1 MGTKVL
7 KIIAG
12 AIVMGSG
19 VVLTKI
25 GLDKKVE
32 KKAKAEAEVPE
43 GMDVCEPDVCE
54 PDVCEP
60 DTCEPEKAEKREP
73 RKGGKK
79 WRKAQAEQNK

>member
-1 MGTKVL
+1 MGTKIL
-7 KIIAG
+7 KIVAG

-32 KKAKAEAEVPE
+32 KKTKTEEVKAATGEKTEETVKAEKAE
-43 GMDVCEPDVCE
+43 
-54 PDVCEP
+54 
-60 DTCEPEKAEKREP
+60 EPEKVEKREP